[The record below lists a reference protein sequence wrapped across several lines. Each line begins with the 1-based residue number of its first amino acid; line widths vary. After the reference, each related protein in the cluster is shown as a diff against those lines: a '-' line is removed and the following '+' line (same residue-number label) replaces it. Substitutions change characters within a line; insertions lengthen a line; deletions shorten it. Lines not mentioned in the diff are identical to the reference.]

1 MKKKYKITGFSRL
14 LIFMIFFAPLA
25 YIGASYYNGED
36 GIGKI
41 KALFEK
47 NEGGTIQE
55 QIDTKK
61 GEIKQLNNKIES
73 LKKDIELLE
82 AKK

>member
-1 MKKKYKITGFSRL
+1 MKNKYKITGFSRL

-36 GIGKI
+36 GIAKI
-41 KALFEK
+41 KSLFEK
-47 NEGGTIQE
+47 NEGVTVQE

-61 GEIKQLNNKIES
+61 IEIKELSSKIES
-73 LKKDIELLE
+73 LKKDIEVLE
-82 AKK
+82 ARK

>member
-1 MKKKYKITGFSRL
+1 MRKKYKITGFARL

-41 KALFEK
+41 KSLFEK
-47 NEGGTIQE
+47 NEGRSVQE

-61 GEIKQLNNKIES
+61 IQLEQLNRKIET
-73 LKKDIELLE
+73 LKKDIEVLE
-82 AKK
+82 ASK